1 MYDKILVPVDGSD
14 ASNLGLDEAVKL
26 AKRLG
31 SRLKVIHV
39 VNELFLAGTDQ
50 MYYDFGALVDS
61 ARENGKKVLEEA
73 QARIKAQGAEAE
85 AELIECVSA
94 RAADII
100 VNHAQQWG
108 ADLLVLGTHGR
119 RGLRRLA
126 LGSDAEM
133 VLRASPIPVLLV
145 RAKTAEGAG
154 KPKS

>member
-14 ASNLGLDEAVKL
+14 ASNHGLDEAIKL

-31 SRLKVIHV
+31 SRLKLIHV
-39 VNELFLAGTDQ
+39 VNELFLAGTEPVYFD
-50 MYYDFGALVDS
+50 YAALVDT
-61 ARENGKKVLEEA
+61 ARENGKKVLEAA
-73 QARIKAQGAEAE
+73 QARVKAQGGEAE

-100 VNHAQQWG
+100 VTHAREWG
-108 ADLLVLGTHGR
+108 ASLLVLGTHGR

-133 VLRASPIPVLLV
+133 ILRASTVPVLLV
-145 RAKTAEGAG
+145 RAVSPETPAGA
-154 KPKS
+154 KA